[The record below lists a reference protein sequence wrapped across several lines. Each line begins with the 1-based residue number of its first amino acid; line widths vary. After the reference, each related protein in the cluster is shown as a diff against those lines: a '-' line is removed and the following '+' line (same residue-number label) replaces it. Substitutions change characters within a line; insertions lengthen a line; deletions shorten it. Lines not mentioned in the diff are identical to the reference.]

1 MRRPLRDFLAGR
13 GALPWPVLVLLV
25 AAAAVPSAAVLW
37 FMSEALAN
45 ERAASQGRL
54 LEAYRGQ
61 LSSVAGSLRAF
72 WRVRREALEEAHEAP
87 WETFARVQARG
98 LADAAVVF
106 DDAGRVLYP
115 DAPRPNGGAAR
126 DGVDWREA
134 AGLEDAGKAAEAAA
148 RYREIARAARTVDE
162 TAQALRA
169 QARCL
174 ALSGRRREALAV
186 LVGPLVAEKLAAA
199 RDGAGRL
206 VVPDALL
213 LAVELAEDPAS
224 DDHRRAREALLGRL
238 ARYDGPHLPASQRR
252 FLFAQLRIVWP
263 DCPSVPALEAETL
276 AAAYVAAHRPGP
288 LVERLAAGAL
298 PGVLVLASPHGRVVA
313 LYREARVVEE
323 MQALLARESSPGAR
337 LALTRPGEPA
347 ASGSSLAAAV
357 GGEMGDW
364 GLSLELAGAPPHA
377 SPLLRTRTT
386 YFIAAALILVTIA
399 GGSAAAARIL
409 GREVR
414 LTRLK
419 NDLIATVSHEMRTPV
434 ASMRILLDNLID
446 GGADDPHQVRE
457 YVELLSKE
465 NHRLAAIV
473 ESFLTFSRLERRH
486 WKLERAPVTVDD
498 IVHAAVEPLGEK
510 LRAPGCQLT
519 LEVAPGLPSVQGD
532 RGALVTVV
540 GNLIENALKYS
551 GDDKRIAV
559 RARTARAGVC
569 IEVEDNGVGFSRR
582 EARRLF
588 EPFYQVDRR
597 LSRTAG
603 GCGLGLSIVKSI
615 VEAHEGLVEARG
627 EPGKGATFS
636 VTLPA

>member
-1 MRRPLRDFLAGR
+1 MRRPLRDFLSGR
-13 GALPWPVLVLLV
+13 GVLPWPVLVLLV
-25 AAAAVPSAAVLW
+25 AAAVVPSAAVLW
-37 FMSEALAN
+37 FMNEALAN
-45 ERAASQGRL
+45 EREALQSRL

-61 LSSVAGSLRAF
+61 LSSVAGSLRAS
-72 WRVRREALEEAHEAP
+72 WRVRRESLEEAHEEP
-87 WETFARVQARG
+87 WETFARLHSRG
-98 LADAAVVF
+98 LADAAVIL
-106 DDAGRVLYP
+106 DERGRVLYP
-115 DAPRPNGGAAR
+115 DSPRPSGALPL
-126 DGVDWREA
+126 DGADWMEA
-134 AGLEDAGKAAEAAA
+134 AGREDAGDPADAAGRYGRIAGSARTPYEAAH
-148 RYREIARAARTVDE
+148 
-162 TAQALRA
+162 ALRS
-169 QARCL
+169 QARNL
-174 ALSGRRREALAV
+174 AKAGRRDEAMAV
-186 LVGPLVAEKLAAA
+186 LLGPLGADKLTGV

-213 LAVELAEDPAS
+213 LAVELAADPAA
-224 DDHRRAREALLGRL
+224 DAHRRARERLLARL
-238 ARYDGPHLPASQRR
+238 ARYGPPHLPASQRR
-252 FLFAQLRIVWP
+252 FLYAQLRAVWP
-263 DCPSVPALEAETL
+263 ACPSLPALEAEAL
-276 AAAYVAAHRPGP
+276 AAEYVAARRPGP
-288 LVERLAAGAL
+288 LVERLAPSVL
-298 PGVLVLASPHGRVVA
+298 PGVLTLASPQGRVVA
-313 LYREARVVEE
+313 LYREPRVVEE
-323 MQALLARESSPGAR
+323 TQALLAREAAAGTR
-337 LALTRPGEPA
+337 LALVRPGETTA
-347 ASGSSLAAAV
+347 ASAIATTV

-364 GLSLELAGAPPHA
+364 GLALQLVGSDPSTPAFVGAR
-377 SPLLRTRTT
+377 ST
-386 YFIAAALILVTIA
+386 YVLAAALFLATIA
-399 GGSAAAARIL
+399 GGSVVAARLL

-446 GGADDPHQVRE
+446 GGAEDPRQVRE

-465 NHRLAAIV
+465 NLRLAAIV
-473 ESFLTFSRLERRH
+473 ESFLTFSRLERRR
-486 WKLERAPVTVDD
+486 WKLERMPVAVDE
-498 IVHAAVEPLGEK
+498 IVRGAVEPLGDR
-510 LRAPGCQLT
+510 LRAPGCELT
-519 LEVAPGLPSVQGD
+519 LEVPAGLPAVQGD

-551 GDDKRIAV
+551 GESKRIAV
-559 RARTARAGVC
+559 RARTSAQGVC